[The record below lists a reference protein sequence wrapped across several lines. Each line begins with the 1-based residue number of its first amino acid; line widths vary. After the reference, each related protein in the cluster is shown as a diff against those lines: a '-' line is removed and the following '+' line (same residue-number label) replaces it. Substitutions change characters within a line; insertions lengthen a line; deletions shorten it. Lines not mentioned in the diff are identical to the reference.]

1 LRILLSIHTICHF
14 TSISPINI
22 LIWFDFYRLDS
33 YNNQTLKL
41 KYNSWCGY
49 AYFIL
54 FRYTNGV
61 LDYKSSIVIKSKQ
74 NKKLIIYLFIYLW
87 IIKREVTNLGC
98 SLRLTIGNLIIYLF
112 IYFCAKRVSGQP
124 DLNLD
129 FIINK
134 DKLQC
139 FLFLARSTKDSLERI

>member
-74 NKKLIIYLFIYLW
+74 NKKSIIYLW

-98 SLRLTIGNLIIYLF
+98 SLRLTIGNLIIY
-112 IYFCAKRVSGQP
+112 FCAKRVSGQP

-134 DKLQC
+134 DQLQC